1 MFRWRDFLTMCYA
14 VGRLQLIATAKDKSR
29 GQTWLLP
36 SNDDVVL
43 SCEVSYKYTHIQT
56 CRRALKYSHGK
67 VAEREDP
74 FLINFLKILMCVCV
88 GINTHAETHT
98 YICLYICTHL
108 YK

>member
-1 MFRWRDFLTMCYA
+1 MCYA

-56 CRRALKYSHGK
+56 SRRALKYSHGK
-67 VAEREDP
+67 VAEREDT

-88 GINTHAETHT
+88 GINTCRNTHV
-98 YICLYICTHL
+98 YMSLYMHTLI
-108 YK
+108 